1 MSEKLWETCREAKDT
16 MQPHKTNQ
24 DIADESGV
32 SVNAVSQ
39 FLRGETTKPY
49 INTVGP
55 ICASL
60 GVSMDEHFG
69 VPPAEPAVC
78 QTQRGAADA
87 KAQRSPRE
95 SLACVFHKKSSGK
108 SSKLA
113 SSYSHSAASP
123 VFMGDISGTS
133 VYHLWGLLFLF
144 FIKYF
149 ESLLTYTVLQYII

>member
-39 FLRGETTKPY
+39 SLRGETTKPY

-60 GVSMDEHFG
+60 GVSLDEHFG
-69 VPPAEPAVC
+69 VPPAEPSEPS
-78 QTQRGAADA
+78 DA
-87 KAQRSPRE
+87 EKLRAENASLRAQFAQQQK
-95 SLACVFHKKSSGK
+95 SLRMHRLVTLILLGILLLCA
-108 SSKLA
+108 LA
-113 SSYSHSAASP
+113 LVVDALIPSI
-123 VFMGDISGTS
+123 GWIRT
-133 VYHLWGLLFLF
+133 
-144 FIKYF
+144 
-149 ESLLTYTVLQYII
+149 

>member
-1 MSEKLWETCREAKDT
+1 MEGWFLSEKLWETCREAKDT

-69 VPPAEPAVC
+69 VPPAEPA
-78 QTQRGAADA
+78 GSSDA
-87 KAQRSPRE
+87 EKL
-95 SLACVFHKKSSGK
+95 LAE
-108 SSKLA
+108 
-113 SSYSHSAASP
+113 SAALRAQLAQQQKSLRMHRLVTLILLGILLLCALALVVDVLSP
-123 VFMGDISGTS
+123 SIGWFRA
-133 VYHLWGLLFLF
+133 
-144 FIKYF
+144 
-149 ESLLTYTVLQYII
+149 

>member
-49 INTVGP
+49 IDTVGP
-55 ICASL
+55 ICASP

-69 VPPAEPAVC
+69 VPPAEPA
-78 QTQRGAADA
+78 GSSDA
-87 KAQRSPRE
+87 EKL
-95 SLACVFHKKSSGK
+95 LAE
-108 SSKLA
+108 
-113 SSYSHSAASP
+113 SAALRAQLAQQQKSLHMHRLVTLILLGILLLCALALVVDVLSP
-123 VFMGDISGTS
+123 SIGWFRA
-133 VYHLWGLLFLF
+133 
-144 FIKYF
+144 
-149 ESLLTYTVLQYII
+149 

>member
-60 GVSMDEHFG
+60 GVSLDEHFG
-69 VPPAEPAVC
+69 VPPADPAESSDAEKL
-78 QTQRGAADA
+78 RAESAALR
-87 KAQRSPRE
+87 AQLAQQQKSLHMHRLVTLILLGILLLCALALVVDVRSPSIGWFR
-95 SLACVFHKKSSGK
+95 A
-108 SSKLA
+108 
-113 SSYSHSAASP
+113 
-123 VFMGDISGTS
+123 
-133 VYHLWGLLFLF
+133 
-144 FIKYF
+144 
-149 ESLLTYTVLQYII
+149 

>member
-60 GVSMDEHFG
+60 GVSLDEHFG
-69 VPPAEPAVC
+69 VPPAEPSEPS
-78 QTQRGAADA
+78 DA
-87 KAQRSPRE
+87 EKL
-95 SLACVFHKKSSGK
+95 LAE
-108 SSKLA
+108 
-113 SSYSHSAASP
+113 SAALRAQLAQQQKSLHMHRL
-123 VFMGDISGTS
+123 VTLI
-133 VYHLWGLLFLF
+133 LLG
-144 FIKYF
+144 I
-149 ESLLTYTVLQYII
+149 LLLCALALVVDALIPSIGWIRT

>member
-60 GVSMDEHFG
+60 GVSLDEHFG
-69 VPPAEPAVC
+69 VPPADPAESS
-78 QTQRGAADA
+78 DA
-87 KAQRSPRE
+87 E
-95 SLACVFHKKSSGK
+95 
-108 SSKLA
+108 KLRA
-113 SSYSHSAASP
+113 ESAALRAQLAQQQKSLHMHRLVTLILLGILLLCALALVVDVLSP
-123 VFMGDISGTS
+123 SIGWFRA
-133 VYHLWGLLFLF
+133 
-144 FIKYF
+144 
-149 ESLLTYTVLQYII
+149 

>member
-49 INTVGP
+49 IDTVGP

-60 GVSMDEHFG
+60 GVSLDEHFG
-69 VPPAEPAVC
+69 VPPAEPA
-78 QTQRGAADA
+78 GSSDA
-87 KAQRSPRE
+87 EKL
-95 SLACVFHKKSSGK
+95 LAE
-108 SSKLA
+108 
-113 SSYSHSAASP
+113 SAALRAQLAQQQKSLHMHRLVTLILLGILLLCALALVVDVLSP
-123 VFMGDISGTS
+123 SIGWFRA
-133 VYHLWGLLFLF
+133 
-144 FIKYF
+144 
-149 ESLLTYTVLQYII
+149 

>member
-39 FLRGETTKPY
+39 FLRVETTKPY

-60 GVSMDEHFG
+60 GVSLDEHFG
-69 VPPAEPAVC
+69 VPPADPAESS
-78 QTQRGAADA
+78 DA
-87 KAQRSPRE
+87 E
-95 SLACVFHKKSSGK
+95 
-108 SSKLA
+108 KLRA
-113 SSYSHSAASP
+113 ESAALRAQLAQQQKSLHMHRLVTLILLGILLLCALALVVDVLSP
-123 VFMGDISGTS
+123 SIGWFRA
-133 VYHLWGLLFLF
+133 
-144 FIKYF
+144 
-149 ESLLTYTVLQYII
+149 

>member
-1 MSEKLWETCREAKDT
+1 MEGWFLSEKLWETCREAKDT

-69 VPPAEPAVC
+69 VPPAEPA
-78 QTQRGAADA
+78 GSSDA
-87 KAQRSPRE
+87 EKL
-95 SLACVFHKKSSGK
+95 LAE
-108 SSKLA
+108 
-113 SSYSHSAASP
+113 SAAIRAQLAQQQKSLHMHRLVTLILLGILLLCALALVVDVLSP
-123 VFMGDISGTS
+123 SIGWVRA
-133 VYHLWGLLFLF
+133 
-144 FIKYF
+144 
-149 ESLLTYTVLQYII
+149 

>member
-69 VPPAEPAVC
+69 VPPAEPA
-78 QTQRGAADA
+78 GSSDA
-87 KAQRSPRE
+87 EKL
-95 SLACVFHKKSSGK
+95 LAE
-108 SSKLA
+108 
-113 SSYSHSAASP
+113 SAALRAQLAQQQKSLHMHRLVTLILLGILLLCALALMVDVLSP
-123 VFMGDISGTS
+123 SIGWFRA
-133 VYHLWGLLFLF
+133 
-144 FIKYF
+144 
-149 ESLLTYTVLQYII
+149 

>member
-1 MSEKLWETCREAKDT
+1 MEGWFLSEKLWETCREAKDT

-55 ICASL
+55 IFASL

-69 VPPAEPAVC
+69 VPPAEPA
-78 QTQRGAADA
+78 GSSDA
-87 KAQRSPRE
+87 EKL
-95 SLACVFHKKSSGK
+95 LAE
-108 SSKLA
+108 
-113 SSYSHSAASP
+113 SAALRAQLAQQQKSLHMHRLVTLILLGILLLCALALVVDVLSP
-123 VFMGDISGTS
+123 SIGWFRA
-133 VYHLWGLLFLF
+133 
-144 FIKYF
+144 
-149 ESLLTYTVLQYII
+149 

>member
-49 INTVGP
+49 IDTVGP

-69 VPPAEPAVC
+69 VEHDEHDEPAESSDAEKL
-78 QTQRGAADA
+78 RAENAALR
-87 KAQRSPRE
+87 AQLAQQQK
-95 SLACVFHKKSSGK
+95 SLRMHRLVTLILLGILLLCV
-108 SSKLA
+108 L
-113 SSYSHSAASP
+113 
-123 VFMGDISGTS
+123 
-133 VYHLWGLLFLF
+133 
-144 FIKYF
+144 
-149 ESLLTYTVLQYII
+149 SLLVDVLSPSIGWIRA

>member
-69 VPPAEPAVC
+69 VPPAEPA
-78 QTQRGAADA
+78 GSSDA
-87 KAQRSPRE
+87 EKL
-95 SLACVFHKKSSGK
+95 LAE
-108 SSKLA
+108 
-113 SSYSHSAASP
+113 SAALRAQLAQQQKSLRMHRLVTLILLGILLLCALALVVDVLSP
-123 VFMGDISGTS
+123 SIGWFRA
-133 VYHLWGLLFLF
+133 
-144 FIKYF
+144 
-149 ESLLTYTVLQYII
+149 

>member
-60 GVSMDEHFG
+60 GVSLDEHFG
-69 VPPAEPAVC
+69 VPPAEPSEPS
-78 QTQRGAADA
+78 DA
-87 KAQRSPRE
+87 EKLRAENTSLRAQFAQQQK
-95 SLACVFHKKSSGK
+95 SLRMHRLVTLILLGILLLCA
-108 SSKLA
+108 LA
-113 SSYSHSAASP
+113 LVVDALIPSI
-123 VFMGDISGTS
+123 GWIRT
-133 VYHLWGLLFLF
+133 
-144 FIKYF
+144 
-149 ESLLTYTVLQYII
+149 

>member
-60 GVSMDEHFG
+60 GVSLDEHFG
-69 VPPAEPAVC
+69 VPPAEPSEPS
-78 QTQRGAADA
+78 DA
-87 KAQRSPRE
+87 EKLRAKNASLRAQFAQQQK
-95 SLACVFHKKSSGK
+95 SLRMHRLVTLILLGILLLCA
-108 SSKLA
+108 LA
-113 SSYSHSAASP
+113 LVVDALIPSI
-123 VFMGDISGTS
+123 GWIRT
-133 VYHLWGLLFLF
+133 
-144 FIKYF
+144 
-149 ESLLTYTVLQYII
+149 

>member
-49 INTVGP
+49 IDTVVP

-69 VPPAEPAVC
+69 VPPAEPAGSSDAEKLLAESAALRAQLAQQQKSLHMHRLVTLILLGIHLLC
-78 QTQRGAADA
+78 ALALVADA
-87 KAQRSPRE
+87 LIPSIGWIR
-95 SLACVFHKKSSGK
+95 
-108 SSKLA
+108 
-113 SSYSHSAASP
+113 
-123 VFMGDISGTS
+123 T
-133 VYHLWGLLFLF
+133 
-144 FIKYF
+144 
-149 ESLLTYTVLQYII
+149 

>member
-1 MSEKLWETCREAKDT
+1 MEGLFLSEKLWETCREAKDT

-69 VPPAEPAVC
+69 VPPAEPA
-78 QTQRGAADA
+78 GSSDA
-87 KAQRSPRE
+87 EKL
-95 SLACVFHKKSSGK
+95 LAE
-108 SSKLA
+108 
-113 SSYSHSAASP
+113 SAALRAQLAQQQKSLHMHRLVTLILLGILLLCALALVVDVLSP
-123 VFMGDISGTS
+123 SIGWFRA
-133 VYHLWGLLFLF
+133 
-144 FIKYF
+144 
-149 ESLLTYTVLQYII
+149 

>member
-60 GVSMDEHFG
+60 GVSLDEHFG
-69 VPPAEPAVC
+69 VPPADPAESS
-78 QTQRGAADA
+78 DA
-87 KAQRSPRE
+87 E
-95 SLACVFHKKSSGK
+95 
-108 SSKLA
+108 KLRA
-113 SSYSHSAASP
+113 ESAALRAQLAQQQKSLHMHRLVTLILLGILLLCALALVVDVLSP
-123 VFMGDISGTS
+123 SIGWVRA
-133 VYHLWGLLFLF
+133 
-144 FIKYF
+144 
-149 ESLLTYTVLQYII
+149 

>member
-1 MSEKLWETCREAKDT
+1 MEGWFLSEKLWETCREAKDT

-60 GVSMDEHFG
+60 GVSLDEHFG
-69 VPPAEPAVC
+69 VPPAEPAESSDAEKLLAENAALRAQFAQQQKSLHMHRLVTLILLGILLLC
-78 QTQRGAADA
+78 VLALVADA
-87 KAQRSPRE
+87 LIPSIGWFRS
-95 SLACVFHKKSSGK
+95 
-108 SSKLA
+108 
-113 SSYSHSAASP
+113 
-123 VFMGDISGTS
+123 
-133 VYHLWGLLFLF
+133 
-144 FIKYF
+144 
-149 ESLLTYTVLQYII
+149 

>member
-55 ICASL
+55 IFASL

-69 VPPAEPAVC
+69 VPPAEPA
-78 QTQRGAADA
+78 GSSDA
-87 KAQRSPRE
+87 EKL
-95 SLACVFHKKSSGK
+95 LAE
-108 SSKLA
+108 
-113 SSYSHSAASP
+113 SAALRAQLAQQQKSLHMHRLVTLILLGILLLCALALVVDVLSP
-123 VFMGDISGTS
+123 SIGWFRA
-133 VYHLWGLLFLF
+133 
-144 FIKYF
+144 
-149 ESLLTYTVLQYII
+149 

>member
-69 VPPAEPAVC
+69 VPPAEPA
-78 QTQRGAADA
+78 GSSDA
-87 KAQRSPRE
+87 EKL
-95 SLACVFHKKSSGK
+95 LAE
-108 SSKLA
+108 
-113 SSYSHSAASP
+113 SAALRAQLAQQQKSLHMHRLVTLILLGILLLCALALVVDVLSP
-123 VFMGDISGTS
+123 SIGWFRA
-133 VYHLWGLLFLF
+133 
-144 FIKYF
+144 
-149 ESLLTYTVLQYII
+149 

>member
-60 GVSMDEHFG
+60 GVSLDEHFG
-69 VPPAEPAVC
+69 VPPADPAESS
-78 QTQRGAADA
+78 DA
-87 KAQRSPRE
+87 E
-95 SLACVFHKKSSGK
+95 
-108 SSKLA
+108 KLRA
-113 SSYSHSAASP
+113 ESAALRAQLAQQQKSLHMHRL
-123 VFMGDISGTS
+123 VTLI
-133 VYHLWGLLFLF
+133 LLG
-144 FIKYF
+144 I
-149 ESLLTYTVLQYII
+149 LLLCALALVVDALIPSIGWIRT